1 MNFRSSGPAFGGSPK
16 LRSLPFVL
24 CALVLAPSYACK
36 PQKQATAPC
45 PEPAPAV
52 VVEAPPP
59 EEPKKVELSPAI
71 DDVAVVATTGAE
83 KAEKSPD
90 GAVKVSFPR
99 KDVDVLVD
107 AWKMPPFMGLTSW
120 IALTPGRKEVAE
132 AMIMGDLVLFEDEV
146 NPVMSKLLE
155 GGVQV
160 TALHNHFF
168 FDQPKVFFMH
178 VGGEGK
184 TVELCFTIKHALDEV
199 KAIRTKTAKPTAT
212 FATKMP
218 TKNTIDAAKLD
229 AALATKG
236 TAQDGMY
243 KAVWGRSVTTSC
255 GCTAGKAMGVNT
267 WAAFAGEPDNAIVD
281 GDFAVTETEL
291 QTVLKT
297 LRAGGINIVA
307 IHHHMTT
314 EKPRI
319 LFLHFWGRGKAE
331 ELAAIVKKAVDQT
344 KVAKPK
350 AATT

>member
-1 MNFRSSGPAFGGSPK
+1 MSLGLCDDRGMS
-16 LRSLPFVL
+16 LRSVSFVFVL
-24 CALVLAPSYACK
+24 ALVPACLPNK
-36 PQKQATAPC
+36 KAAAPC
-45 PEPAPAV
+45 PAPAPVA
-52 VVEAPPP
+52 VEAPPP
-59 EEPKKVELSPAI
+59 PEPEKKPELSGPI
-71 DDVAVVATTGAE
+71 DDAAVVATTGAE

-99 KDVDVLVD
+99 KDVEVLVD

-120 IALTPGRKEVAE
+120 VALTPARKDVAE

-184 TVELCFTIKHALDEV
+184 TVELCFTIKRALDEV
-199 KAIRTKTAKPTAT
+199 AAIRKKAPKPTST

-229 AALATKG
+229 AVLAAKG

-243 KAVWGRSVTTSC
+243 KAVWGRSVTTAC
-255 GCTAGKAMGVNT
+255 GCSAGKMMGVNT

-281 GDFAVTETEL
+281 GDFAVAENEL
-291 QTVLKT
+291 QPVLKT

-307 IHHHMTT
+307 IHNHMTT

-319 LFLHFWGRGKAE
+319 LFLHYWGRGKAE
-331 ELAAIVKKAVDQT
+331 ELAGVVKKALEQT
-344 KVAKPK
+344 KYAGKGK
-350 AATT
+350 ATTT